1 MSRQNLAKISW
12 CKVFNSKKI
21 ESLLE
26 AVEIFFNEYES
37 LISKFDSDLSQIKLK
52 KEIYIFPS
60 SDINFASQMKILTI
74 FGFEIVYQITKEE
87 LIKTTI
93 DKFISNKKFVTPDV
107 CFYILTLVNETL
119 MYINYQEKITQFLS
133 LISIVEEISNKYSEN
148 LKVDL
153 EKMNDLKIDTTNFEK
168 VMKNND

>member
-1 MSRQNLAKISW
+1 MSKQNLTKISW
-12 CKVFNSKKI
+12 NKVFNSKRI

-26 AVEIFFNEYES
+26 AVEIFFNSYEN
-37 LISKFDSDLSQIKLK
+37 LISKFSSDLSQFKLK

-60 SDINFASQMKILTI
+60 SDIDFANQMKILTI

-93 DKFISNKKFVTPDV
+93 DKFIFNKKFITPDV

-119 MYINYQEKITQFLS
+119 MYINYQGKITQFLS
-133 LISIVEEISNKYSEN
+133 LISVVEEISNKYSDN

-153 EKMNDLKIDTTNFEK
+153 EKMNDLKIDKIKFEK